1 MYCIYQNKDK
11 FADGKS
17 FKLKVSIWSN
27 RDGVDKDLMAEG
39 TITLVY
45 KNENKAKIDMAM
57 QHMDNFLNE

>member
-1 MYCIYQNKDK
+1 
-11 FADGKS
+11 
-17 FKLKVSIWSN
+17 
-27 RDGVDKDLMAEG
+27 MAEG